1 MCAIIWGTLMHIY
14 VDLGYENINNELEE
28 EEVSHI
34 IQSSMKVTILPHTSD
49 DIKIVD
55 QSTTPNT
62 LSDTTIRHSK
72 MPEPHSTPVAP
83 TPTYDK
89 CWKGYSNYNILWI
102 ITGPMTLVLFVS
114 YHF

>member
-1 MCAIIWGTLMHIY
+1 MHIY
-14 VDLGYENINNELEE
+14 VDLGYENIKNELEE

-34 IQSSMKVTILPHTSD
+34 IQSSIAVPTLTHTSD
-49 DIKIVD
+49 DIKIID
-55 QSTTPNT
+55 HSKTPNT

-72 MPEPHSTPVAP
+72 MQDPHSTPVAP
-83 TPTYDK
+83 SPTYDK